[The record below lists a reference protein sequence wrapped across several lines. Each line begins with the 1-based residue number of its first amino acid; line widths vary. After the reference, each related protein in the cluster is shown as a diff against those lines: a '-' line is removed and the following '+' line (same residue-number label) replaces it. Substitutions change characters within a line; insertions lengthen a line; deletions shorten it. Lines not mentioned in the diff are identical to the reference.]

1 MWPLFRYI
9 PFIPNMS
16 WVFIIKGCHISLNN
30 FFTSIEMIIFFSHF
44 IMCITFIDLHILNHF
59 CIPGINATWSWCVI
73 LLMYYLIQFPSILLS
88 FLHLWSLWILTYN
101 YIFWLSYK
109 MSLEVF
115 PPLLFFGRVWGGL
128 ALIF

>member
-16 WVFIIKGCHISLNN
+16 WVFIIKGCHILLNN

-59 CIPGINATWSWCVI
+59 CIPGINATWSWCMI
-73 LLMYYLIQFPSILLS
+73 LLMYYWILFPNILLS
-88 FLHLWSLWILTYN
+88 FLHLWSLWVLTYN